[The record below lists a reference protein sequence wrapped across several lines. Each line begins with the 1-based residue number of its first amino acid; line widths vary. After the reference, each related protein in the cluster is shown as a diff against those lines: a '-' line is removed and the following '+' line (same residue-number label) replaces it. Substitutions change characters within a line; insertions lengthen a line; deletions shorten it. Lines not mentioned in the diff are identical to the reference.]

1 MLPSDEHYNML
12 MQGESLASSH
22 KEYRRVVREVAQAET
37 QAEEIDTLLKW
48 KSLLTT
54 DHRDGERISHDIRS
68 TKDRIYY
75 YEPKQTGK
83 AYAGFLDDAGAP
95 TTWKST
101 AYGQTLYDLYME
113 VLQLVAYAFYHI
125 APMPRR
131 DLMITP
137 CSACDLAESYRLAD
151 EHEDEDED
159 E

>member
-1 MLPSDEHYNML
+1 

-22 KEYRRVVREVAQAET
+22 KEYRRVIREVAQAKN

-48 KSLLTT
+48 KTLLTT
-54 DHRDGERISHDIRS
+54 DHRGGERISHDIRS

-75 YEPKQTGK
+75 FTPKQYGK
-83 AYAGFLDDAGAP
+83 AYAGSLDDAGAE

-113 VLQLVAYAFYHI
+113 VLQLVAYAFYRI
-125 APMPRR
+125 APMTRQ
-131 DLMITP
+131 DLMVTP

-151 EHEDEDED
+151 EHDDEDD
-159 E
+159 EEQEV